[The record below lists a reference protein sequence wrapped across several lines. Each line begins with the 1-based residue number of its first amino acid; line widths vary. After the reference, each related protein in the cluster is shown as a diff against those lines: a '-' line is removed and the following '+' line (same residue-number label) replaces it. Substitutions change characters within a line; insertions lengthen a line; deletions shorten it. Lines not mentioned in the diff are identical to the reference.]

1 MGYPKSLPQGCSKL
15 RCRIDRKYVGRP
27 GVGQHEDAQVQK
39 DELNPCRYPSEA
51 DLEKVKNC
59 VLKAFRRTGK
69 CEAKVLGKMDRA
81 TQPLDWTLINGIGVA
96 LVAGEKTPC

>member
-1 MGYPKSLPQGCSKL
+1 M
-15 RCRIDRKYVGRP
+15 
-27 GVGQHEDAQVQK
+27 
-39 DELNPCRYPSEA
+39 
-51 DLEKVKNC
+51 
-59 VLKAFRRTGK
+59 KAFRRTGK